1 MGDWI
6 ITFMLATLVYVVY
19 KLDGISKK
27 MSDMSRRY
35 DDVEIKPKEISEEES
50 KEPIEK

>member
-27 MSDMSRRY
+27 MSDMSKKY
-35 DDVEIKPKEISEEES
+35 DVEIKPKEIGEES